1 MGVCMETIIDQLAK
15 IEKEAITTIEAT
27 KKMQKDLADAHKLS
41 MEEYDKEAEA
51 KKIEKLNQMKKK
63 LREELE
69 TEHESELKK
78 VEEELHIL
86 IDYYEN
92 HKEERV
98 NEIIRE
104 KGL

>member
-1 MGVCMETIIDQLAK
+1 METIIDQLAK
-15 IEKEAITTIEAT
+15 VEKEAITTIEAT
-27 KKMQKDLADAHKLS
+27 KKIQKEIAETHKIRI
-41 MEEYDKEAEA
+41 EEYDRKVEAE
-51 KKIEKLNQMKKK
+51 KLEKLNQMKKE

-69 TEHESELKK
+69 AEHKKDLNK

-92 HKEERV
+92 HRAQRV
-98 NEIIRE
+98 SEIMSE